1 MIPLNKSARLG
12 VVAVVSALV
21 LAACG
26 GDDGDD
32 NAGDGADQSTE
43 SASTDDTTSEPTEG
57 GDSSEPA
64 EPSSG
69 MQLYFVDGNTA
80 NYSEDF
86 DPGTLEG
93 VKATYP
99 GAELG
104 DDFRQ
109 RMLDVNPKLK
119 DFTYGPESY
128 DATIISALAAI
139 AADDDSGKSI
149 GSNLQAVTV
158 EGEKCTDFK
167 TCADL
172 LADGTDIDY
181 DGVSG
186 PIDLNSTGS
195 PSAATIGI
203 FEYGN
208 DNNYSPLDFVTGQ
221 IPDVDS
227 VQPNQEI
234 KGTAQGDGEFV
245 VGTLLPSSG
254 DLAFLGP
261 PEFAGVD
268 VAVSEINE
276 NGGVLG
282 KDARQVKADSGD
294 GTPNI
299 APSETDKLLNGGADI
314 VLGAASS
321 SVSLS
326 VIDKITKAGVVQIS
340 PANTSTAFDTYA
352 DQGLYFRTAPS
363 DVLQGQV
370 MASTVIGD
378 GKQNI
383 AILARQDSYGEALA
397 ENVRKFYEEAG
408 GNVVSYQLYSPE
420 AANYNAEVQA
430 IAAEDPDAIVLIAF
444 DETKKIVPALA
455 QAGLGQG
462 D

>member
-1 MIPLNKSARLG
+1 MNRPKKIARLG
-12 VVAVVSALV
+12 ALVLSTSLV

-26 GDDGDD
+26 GGSDDEEP
-32 NAGDGADQSTE
+32 AGTE
-43 SASTDDTTSEPTEG
+43 SSAPSGE
-57 GDSSEPA
+57 SSAPA
-64 EPSSG
+64 GAG

-104 DDFRQ
+104 DDFKNR
-109 RMLDVNPKLK
+109 LLTVDPKLK

-128 DATIISALAAI
+128 DATVVAALAAI
-139 AADDDSGKSI
+139 AAKADSGKAI
-149 GSNLQAVTV
+149 GSKMQEVSA
-158 EGEKCTDFK
+158 EGEKCTTFK
-167 TCADL
+167 ECADL
-172 LADGTDIDY
+172 LAGGADIDY

-203 FEYGN
+203 FQYGA
-208 DNNYSPLDFVTGQ
+208 DNNYAPIDYVTGE
-221 IPDVDS
+221 IPDVAS
-227 VQPNQEI
+227 VNADQKISGDIP
-234 KGTAQGDGEFV
+234 KGDGTLT
-245 VGTLLPSSG
+245 VGTLLPQSG

-268 VAVSEINE
+268 LAVKDINE
-276 NGGVLG
+276 AGGVNG
-282 KDARQVKADSGD
+282 KPVKQIKADSGD

-299 APSETDKLLNGGADI
+299 APSEADKLLRGGADVI
-314 VLGAASS
+314 VGAASS

-326 VIDKITKAGVVQIS
+326 VIDRITAAGVAQVS

-352 DQGLYFRTAPS
+352 DNGLYFRTAPS

-370 MASTVIGD
+370 MASTLIGD
-378 GKQNI
+378 GKQNV

-397 ENVRKFYEEAG
+397 DNVKKFFEQAG
-408 GNVVSYQLYSPE
+408 GTVVSFQLYDPN
-420 AANYNAEVQA
+420 AATFTAEVQK
-430 IAAEDPDAIVLIAF
+430 IASEDPDAIVLISF
-444 DETKKIVPALA
+444 DETKKIVPELIK
-455 QAGLGQG
+455 AGLGQG
-462 D
+462 E

>member
-1 MIPLNKSARLG
+1 MKSLSIKARLG
-12 VVAVVSALV
+12 IVAVTGALV
-21 LAACG
+21 LSACG

-32 NAGDGADQSTE
+32 N
-43 SASTDDTTSEPTEG
+43 TTSAEPTE
-57 GDSSEPA
+57 DTSESSSEPPA
-64 EPSSG
+64 DTG

-86 DPGTLEG
+86 DPGTLAG

-104 DDFRQ
+104 DAFKQ
-109 RMLDVNPKLK
+109 RLLDVNPKLK

-128 DATIISALAAI
+128 DATIVAALAAI
-139 AADDDSGKSI
+139 AAGDDSGTAV
-149 GSNLQAVTV
+149 GSEMAAVTA
-158 EGEKCTDFK
+158 EGEKCTEFK
-167 TCADL
+167 ACADL

-203 FEYGN
+203 FEYGE
-208 DNNYSPLDFVTGQ
+208 DNNYTPLDFVTGQ
-221 IPDVDS
+221 IPDVDT
-227 VQPNQEI
+227 VKPTQEI
-234 KGTAQGDGEFV
+234 KQVEKGNGKFV

-268 VAVSEINE
+268 LAVEEINQ
-276 NGGVLG
+276 NGGVNG
-282 KDARQVKADSGD
+282 SDVTQVKADSGD

-299 APSETDKLLNGGADI
+299 APSETDKLLAGGADVVI
-314 VLGAASS
+314 GAASS

-326 VIDKITKAGVVQIS
+326 VIDKIVNDQVAQIS

-352 DQGLYFRTAPS
+352 DKGLYFRTAPS

-397 ENVRKFYEEAG
+397 ENVRDFYEEAG
-408 GNVVSYQLYSPE
+408 GNVVSYKLYSPE

-444 DETKKIVPALA
+444 DETKKIVPALI

>member
-1 MIPLNKSARLG
+1 MKPLSKKARLG
-12 VVAVVSALV
+12 IVAVASTLV

-26 GDDGDD
+26 GEDDSDGDD
-32 NAGDGADQSTE
+32 TPSGGESSSSAGGE
-43 SASTDDTTSEPTEG
+43 SSAP
-57 GDSSEPA
+57 PA
-64 EPSSG
+64 EAAG

-80 NYSEDF
+80 NYTEDF

-109 RMLDVNPKLK
+109 RLLGVDKKLK

-128 DATIISALAAI
+128 DATIVAALAAI
-139 AADDDSGKSI
+139 AAGDDSGTAI
-149 GSNLQAVTV
+149 GSNMADVTGG
-158 EGEKCTDFK
+158 GEKCTEFK
-167 TCADL
+167 ACADL

-203 FEYGN
+203 FEYGA
-208 DNNYSPLDFVTGQ
+208 DNNYAPVNFVTGQ
-221 IPDVDS
+221 IPDAADVKPD
-227 VQPNQEI
+227 QEI
-234 KGTAQGDGEFV
+234 ASVKKGDGKFV
-245 VGTLLPSSG
+245 VGMLLPSSG

-261 PEFAGVD
+261 PEFAGVEL
-268 VAVSEINE
+268 AVKEINE
-276 NGGVLG
+276 NGGVNG
-282 KDARQVKADSGD
+282 SQATSIRADSGD

-299 APSETDKLLNGGADI
+299 APSETDKLLSGGADVVI
-314 VLGAASS
+314 GAASS

-326 VIDKITKAGVVQIS
+326 VIDKITQAGVAQIS

-352 DQGLYFRTAPS
+352 DSGLYFRTAPS

-370 MASTVIGD
+370 MASTLIED
-378 GKQNI
+378 GKQSV

-397 ENVRKFYEEAG
+397 ENVRSFYEEAG
-408 GNVVSYQLYSPE
+408 GSVVSYQLYSPE

-430 IAAEDPDAIVLIAF
+430 IAAEDPDAIILISF
-444 DETKKIVPALA
+444 DETKKIVPALI

-462 D
+462 E

>member
-1 MIPLNKSARLG
+1 MNRPKKIARLG
-12 VVAVVSALV
+12 ALVLSTSLV

-26 GDDGDD
+26 GGSDDEEP
-32 NAGDGADQSTE
+32 AGTE
-43 SASTDDTTSEPTEG
+43 SSAPSGE
-57 GDSSEPA
+57 SSAPA
-64 EPSSG
+64 GAG

-104 DDFRQ
+104 DDFKN
-109 RMLDVNPKLK
+109 RMLTVDPKLK

-128 DATIISALAAI
+128 DATVVAALAAV
-139 AADDDSGKSI
+139 AAKADSGKAI
-149 GSNLQAVTV
+149 GSKMQEVSA
-158 EGEKCTDFK
+158 EGEKCTTFK
-167 TCADL
+167 ECADL
-172 LADGTDIDY
+172 LADGADIDY

-203 FEYGN
+203 FQYGA
-208 DNNYSPLDFVTGQ
+208 DNSYSPIDYVTGE
-221 IPDVDS
+221 IPDVAS
-227 VQPNQEI
+227 VKADQKISGDIP
-234 KGTAQGDGEFV
+234 KGDGTLT
-245 VGTLLPSSG
+245 VGTLLPQSG

-268 VAVSEINE
+268 LAVKDINE
-276 NGGVLG
+276 AGGVNG
-282 KDARQVKADSGD
+282 KPVKQIKADSGD

-299 APSETDKLLNGGADI
+299 APSEADKLLRGGAD
-314 VLGAASS
+314 VVVGAASS

-326 VIDKITKAGVVQIS
+326 VIDRITAAGVAQVS

-352 DQGLYFRTAPS
+352 DNGLYFRTAPS

-370 MASTVIGD
+370 MASTLIGD
-378 GKQNI
+378 GKQNV

-397 ENVRKFYEEAG
+397 DNVKKFFEQAG
-408 GNVVSYQLYSPE
+408 GTVVSFQLYDPN
-420 AANYNAEVQA
+420 AATFSAEVQK
-430 IAAEDPDAIVLIAF
+430 IASEDPDAIVLIAF
-444 DETKKIVPALA
+444 DETKKIVPELIK
-455 QAGLGQG
+455 AGLGQG